1 MKNHIKKDLL
11 YKSGKSERRN
21 GHDKRSPEKKR
32 VGKHTGRRNNTMFQ
46 KVNKRITAFVLFAIM
61 LISTVA
67 ATLTAYAVNGEKK
80 TEVTAAET
88 KESDFS
94 SKRLIVMTDDESVIQ
109 GKGSVI
115 GEYGEV
121 YLLQF
126 ETAKEAM
133 EAYASLKDKVTAV
146 EPDIVVEAAS
156 TNKGSDIQI
165 NETENPVEAL
175 NGLGDAKASK
185 NNHGVIALIDTGV
198 KKHDNVID
206 RVSVADDALEGNGHG
221 DAMVKAIVSQDQ
233 DAKILSI
240 RAMDDEGFGTIS
252 SLVAAMEY
260 AIAQDVDIINL
271 SVYARTTLSTSVLK
285 QEILK
290 ADEAGITVVGAAGND
305 GADASE
311 YMPGAVEEGK
321 LMITSKNMR
330 VGVPATDGKEWLYPN
345 RFEVKAENELFR
357 DILKTSHAL
366 SKSGGNSLMES
377 YHLEIHK
384 QGFKVTALDGH
395 RISIV
400 DRIEGD
406 LCQDIVLEGKLV
418 QDAFSLTDGKV
429 LLQTDGED
437 IRLIGED
444 FILSGKT
451 RPEKYF
457 RIDQITN
464 SVSNHCC
471 EAKINVAELK
481 GALDVSTIIEPITIL
496 TPKEGCLE
504 VQPKASADGEG
515 VFSIPAEVTGS
526 IDGKA
531 ALNGRYLIDALMS
544 LDSET
549 ATIKF
554 VKFNSSYAV
563 TIDEDGRLEFIMPV
577 MIR

>member
-1 MKNHIKKDLL
+1 MRKKDLFAAMKKAAKAV
-11 YKSGKSERRN
+11 KSNCIFPNAGMMLVKRKDGRLSIAARNASEHLFVTTEAEGKDLN
-21 GHDKRSPEKKR
+21 CI
-32 VGKHTGRRNNTMFQ
+32 VNAATFLQ
-46 KVNKRITAFVLFAIM
+46 VVNKIPA
-61 LISTVA
+61 
-67 ATLTAYAVNGEKK
+67 E
-80 TEVTAAET
+80 EVEL
-88 KESDFS
+88 SM
-94 SKRLIVMTDDESVIQ
+94 SK
-109 GKGSVI
+109 
-115 GEYGEV
+115 
-121 YLLQF
+121 
-126 ETAKEAM
+126 
-133 EAYASLKDKVTAV
+133 
-146 EPDIVVEAAS
+146 
-156 TNKGSDIQI
+156 
-165 NETENPVEAL
+165 
-175 NGLGDAKASK
+175 
-185 NNHGVIALIDTGV
+185 
-198 KKHDNVID
+198 
-206 RVSVADDALEGNGHG
+206 
-221 DAMVKAIVSQDQ
+221 
-233 DAKILSI
+233 
-240 RAMDDEGFGTIS
+240 
-252 SLVAAMEY
+252 
-260 AIAQDVDIINL
+260 
-271 SVYARTTLSTSVLK
+271 
-285 QEILK
+285 
-290 ADEAGITVVGAAGND
+290 
-305 GADASE
+305 
-311 YMPGAVEEGK
+311 GK

-345 RFEVKAENELFR
+345 RFEVKAENELSR

-400 DRIEGD
+400 DRIDGD

-437 IRLIGED
+437 IRLIGKD

-451 RPEKYF
+451 RPEKYY

-464 SVSNHCC
+464 SVRNHCC
-471 EAKINVAELK
+471 EAKIDVAELK

-504 VQPKASADGEG
+504 VRPKASADGEG

-544 LDSET
+544 LDSEAT
-549 ATIKF
+549 TIKF

-563 TIDEDGRLEFIMPV
+563 TINEDGRLEFIMPV

>member
-1 MKNHIKKDLL
+1 MRKKDLFAATKKAAKAV
-11 YKSGKSERRN
+11 KSNCIFPNAGMMLVKRKDGRLSIAARNTSEHLLVTTEADGKDLDCIVN
-21 GHDKRSPEKKR
+21 AATFLQ
-32 VGKHTGRRNNTMFQ
+32 V
-46 KVNKRITAFVLFAIM
+46 VNKIP
-61 LISTVA
+61 
-67 ATLTAYAVNGEKK
+67 
-80 TEVTAAET
+80 AE
-88 KESDFS
+88 EMELSM
-94 SKRLIVMTDDESVIQ
+94 SK
-109 GKGSVI
+109 
-115 GEYGEV
+115 
-121 YLLQF
+121 
-126 ETAKEAM
+126 
-133 EAYASLKDKVTAV
+133 
-146 EPDIVVEAAS
+146 
-156 TNKGSDIQI
+156 
-165 NETENPVEAL
+165 
-175 NGLGDAKASK
+175 
-185 NNHGVIALIDTGV
+185 
-198 KKHDNVID
+198 
-206 RVSVADDALEGNGHG
+206 
-221 DAMVKAIVSQDQ
+221 
-233 DAKILSI
+233 
-240 RAMDDEGFGTIS
+240 
-252 SLVAAMEY
+252 
-260 AIAQDVDIINL
+260 
-271 SVYARTTLSTSVLK
+271 
-285 QEILK
+285 
-290 ADEAGITVVGAAGND
+290 
-305 GADASE
+305 
-311 YMPGAVEEGK
+311 GK

-345 RFEVKAENELFR
+345 RFEVKAENELSR

-366 SKSGGNSLMES
+366 SKSSGNSLMES

-400 DRIEGD
+400 DRIKGD

-457 RIDQITN
+457 RIDQITT

-515 VFSIPAEVTGS
+515 VFSIQAEVTGH

-554 VKFNSSYAV
+554 VNFNNSYAV